1 MNAQDLVAL
10 VHLVGFATGI
20 ALYGMLA
27 VMIWRGARR
36 GTAIA
41 PGGIPLL
48 AAVLGLIWNAGAL
61 VVFGWHDFGFGELS
75 SWYTALAYIALG
87 FLPAVVVDA
96 ATRSPLRPRSP
107 RPLALLAYGLS
118 AVGGV
123 LQAMAVVRQDNLS
136 VNGLRLLTLGY
147 LVVLLF
153 FAVSARRRR
162 ESSRAITAVAL
173 AAFAVSALHLSRH
186 SSANDSW
193 PVELIGHHASLPLV
207 LVILYQDYRF
217 ALADLFLKRALSVL
231 ALVAVVVAA
240 YVMLVAPLIGHDQD
254 PLRIGVPGVL
264 LAVWIG
270 TALLYPSLRRTTDR
284 FVDSV
289 ILHRVDYREVRDAI
303 RRSLS
308 AASAPNE
315 ALDDSCRRLAAA
327 LVAGTVRWDEA
338 PRRPLAAQDET
349 LATVTRP
356 DGAQVLVPTN
366 DPPGYLIEVASLSAG
381 RRLMSDD
388 VSFLETVAMLV
399 GRRIDELR
407 VSEERYHR
415 DLRENDMRRL
425 ATEAELR
432 ALRAQLN
439 PHFLFNALTT
449 VGHLITTSPPRAL
462 QTLYQ
467 LTALL
472 RAVLRRTGDFV
483 TLREEM
489 QLVESYLAIEQARF
503 EQRLRTEFDV
513 PEELGDV
520 LVPPLILQPIVEN
533 AVKHGISPL
542 RRGGTIAI
550 RARLDADSTGD
561 GEYVRLAV
569 HDTGAGYDPD
579 RRPREQAT
587 GVGLTNVRNRLLRYY
602 GGRGDLNITSSPE
615 GGTRVELTLPAGRRR
630 ATAMA
635 AS

>member
-1 MNAQDLVAL
+1 MNAPDLVAL

-36 GTAIA
+36 GAEVA

-61 VVFGWHDFGFGELS
+61 VVFGSHDFGLGELS
-75 SWYTALAYIALG
+75 PWYTAFTYIALG

-96 ATRSPLRPRSP
+96 ATRTPHRHGGP
-107 RPLALLAYGLS
+107 RPLAIVAYVLS
-118 AVGGV
+118 AVGGS
-123 LQAMAVVRQDNLS
+123 LQALSVVRRDTLS
-136 VNGLRLLTLGY
+136 SGGLIFLTLGY
-147 LVVLLF
+147 AAVIIF
-153 FAVSARRRR
+153 FAVSARRRH
-162 ESSRAITAVAL
+162 ESSRALTAVAL

-186 SSANDSW
+186 SSATDSW
-193 PVELIGHHASLPLV
+193 VVELIGHHASLPLV

-240 YVMLVAPLIGHDQD
+240 YVTLVAPLIGRD
-254 PLRIGVPGVL
+254 PDELRLGVPGVL

-270 TALLYPSLRRTTDR
+270 TALLYPVLRRATDR
-284 FVDSV
+284 FVDRV
-289 ILHRVDYREVRDAI
+289 MLHRVDYRRVRHAI
-303 RRSLS
+303 ARSLS
-308 AASAPNE
+308 GASAPND
-315 ALDDSCRRLAAA
+315 ALEEVCRHLSAA
-327 LVAGTVRWDEA
+327 LVAESVHWREA
-338 PRRPLAAQDET
+338 SRQTAAMHGGALASATSPRSAELF
-349 LATVTRP
+349 
-356 DGAQVLVPTN
+356 VPTN
-366 DPPGYLIEVASLSAG
+366 DAPAYVVDINSLAAG

-388 VSFLETVAMLV
+388 IAFLDAVAMLL

-407 VSEERYHR
+407 VGEERYER
-415 DLRENDMRRL
+415 DVRENDMRRL

-449 VGHLITTSPPRAL
+449 VGHLITTSPSRAIE
-462 QTLYQ
+462 TLYQ

-472 RAVLRRTGDFV
+472 RAVLRRSGDFV
-483 TLREEM
+483 PLREEL
-489 QLVESYLAIEQARF
+489 QLVEAYLAIEQTRF
-503 EQRLRTEFDV
+503 EERLHIKRYV
-513 PEELGDV
+513 PNELGDL

-542 RRGGTIAI
+542 RRGGTVSIK
-550 RARLDADSTGD
+550 ARLETDAATGA
-561 GEYVRLAV
+561 ERLCLSV
-569 HDTGAGYDPD
+569 HDTGAGGAADNMSRG
-579 RRPREQAT
+579 RRH
-587 GVGLTNVRNRLLRYY
+587 GVGLENVENRLLRYY
-602 GGRGDLNITSSPE
+602 GDAGRLRITSGPT
-615 GGTRVELTLPAGRRR
+615 GGTLVELTMLANWPTPAS
-630 ATAMA
+630 AA